1 MQNNLYTCLW
11 FDGKIKE
18 ATQFYCSLFP
28 NTKIHAENNII
39 TKFELEGTI
48 VKLLNGGA
56 LFKLNPSISF
66 FVKCETKAEIEKLW
80 ASMLDGGKVMM
91 NLGNYPWC
99 EQYGWIEDKYGMTW
113 QFFLGS
119 LAPEEQKIIPCM
131 LFTNEVFGKGEEAM
145 QFYTSIF
152 KDGKILSL
160 DYYTEQ
166 EVPFTGKLKHGS
178 FQIQNKQF
186 AVMDGPGDH
195 TFQFNEGISFVVECN
210 NQEEVDYYWNKLT
223 DDGYEGQCGWLKDKY
238 GVSWQ
243 IIPVVLNQLMGNPA
257 TAEKARSAFMKM
269 RKFIIKDLY

>member
-1 MQNNLYTCLW
+1 
-11 FDGKIKE
+11 
-18 ATQFYCSLFP
+18 
-28 NTKIHAENNII
+28 
-39 TKFELEGTI
+39 
-48 VKLLNGGA
+48 
-56 LFKLNPSISF
+56 
-66 FVKCETKAEIEKLW
+66 
-80 ASMLDGGKVMM
+80 
-91 NLGNYPWC
+91 
-99 EQYGWIEDKYGMTW
+99 
-113 QFFLGS
+113 
-119 LAPEEQKIIPCM
+119 M

-166 EVPFTGKLKHGS
+166 EVPFTGKLIHGS

-210 NQEEVDYYWNKLT
+210 DQEEVDYYWNKLT